1 MNSYY
6 GGYGGYQG
14 TSSMMGRM
22 DPVKI
27 TLGVLVLL
35 LAGAAGYLAYK
46 YNSQCAGANG
56 VTCSGTDVDLLEG
69 GVCTAKVKSCGEGT
83 PDKDGVCKYSAS
95 SASGD
100 GGFSLGTTGIIG
112 IVVAGVLLLLGS
124 GIFGLRSAVARERA
138 KYSNLASDQPLYTG
152 REDPLT
158 AGQRVLRQSE
168 AIGWSAAALGS
179 KAYNSI
185 FNRKKASKA
194 SGSGGGV

>member
-1 MNSYY
+1 MDYY
-6 GGYGGYQG
+6 GGGGYGGGYG

-46 YNSQCAGANG
+46 YNSQCGGANG
-56 VTCSGTDVDLLEG
+56 VSCSGTGVTLEEG
-69 GVCTAKVKSCGEGT
+69 GVCTAVVKSCGDGT
-83 PDKDGVCKYSAS
+83 PDKDGVCRYSAS
-95 SASGD
+95 SADGD

-138 KYSNLASDQPLYTG
+138 KFSNLAPDQPLYTG
-152 REDPLT
+152 YEDPLT
-158 AGQRVLRQSE
+158 ARQRVLRQSE
-168 AIGWSAAALGS
+168 AISRSAAALGS
-179 KAYNSI
+179 KAYNSV
-185 FNRKKASKA
+185 FNRKKA